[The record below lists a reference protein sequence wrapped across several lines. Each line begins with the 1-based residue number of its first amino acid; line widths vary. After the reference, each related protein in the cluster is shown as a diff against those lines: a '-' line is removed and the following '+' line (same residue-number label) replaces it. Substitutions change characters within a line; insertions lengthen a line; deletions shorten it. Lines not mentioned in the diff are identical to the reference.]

1 MLSSCLNAP
10 TIQPARLQDPINCD
24 TYASFAFNVAMAVVA
39 PNEVLDRHNLNEA
52 NYARCKLGDRTK
64 SLGPR

>member
-1 MLSSCLNAP
+1 MLSSCNGAQP
-10 TIQPARLQDPINCD
+10 IQPARLQDPINCD
-24 TYASFAFNVAMAVVA
+24 TYQSFAFTVAMAVVA

-52 NYARCKLGDRTK
+52 NAAACRLGDRSK